1 MNTFIIGK
9 KNLHS
14 LLEQFRKSFKVY
26 GPTKPGHDST
36 FEEITSIDQLHLD
49 YHSTV
54 LPLKKFF
61 HPPKDQLFSFTKVQN
76 SYSSKEIFSEEKI
89 LLFGIHPCDVH
100 ALLKLDKFFS
110 GEFTDIYYLKRRKN
124 ACIVALNCVEPSE
137 YSFCH
142 SLGTGPF
149 LKEGYDLLLTDIGT
163 KYFIEIGSDIGKQLL
178 ENATVEK
185 AAESDFLEKERR
197 MKLTERKFKKHMNT
211 QWLPQI
217 ATESLNHTVW
227 SDLGERGGVAGSHA
241 CLSCGSCSLV
251 CPTCYCYDVYDTIDI
266 TLQKGIRARELDS
279 CQLLEYAEVAMH
291 GNFRSERTARIRHW
305 MLCKFGAAAGGQN
318 SGCVGCGRCI
328 RVCPSKIDIT
338 QVAKVLRGE

>member
-1 MNTFIIGK
+1 MTAYTIEK
-9 KNLHS
+9 KNLYS
-14 LLEQFRKSFKVY
+14 LLEEFKKNYKVY
-26 GPTKPGHDST
+26 GPTKPGYEST

-49 YHSTV
+49 YLSTV
-54 LPLKKFF
+54 LPAKKFF
-61 HPPKDQLFSFTKVQN
+61 HPPQEKLFSFSKEKDIYT
-76 SYSSKEIFSEEKI
+76 SKEILPEEKT
-89 LLFGIHPCDVH
+89 LLLGVHPCDVH

-124 ACIVALNCVEPSE
+124 TRIVALNCVEPSE
-137 YSFCH
+137 YSFCY

-163 KYFIEIGSDIGKQLL
+163 EYLIEIGSDEGKKLL
-178 ENATVEK
+178 EKAAVEK
-185 AAESDFLEKERR
+185 ATEADFHEKAKRQ
-197 MKLTERKFKKHMNT
+197 KLTERKFKRHMNT
-211 QWLPQI
+211 QWLSQI
-217 ATESLNHTVW
+217 ASESLNHAVW
-227 SDLGERGGVAGSHA
+227 TDLGERGGIAGSHA

-251 CPTCYCYDVYDTIDI
+251 CPTCYCYDVYDTLDI
-266 TLQKGIRARELDS
+266 TLQKGVRSRELDS

-291 GNFRSERTARIRHW
+291 GNFRRDRTARIRHW
-305 MLCKFGAAAGGQN
+305 MLCKFGAAAGGHN